1 MKKIL
6 IITFCFLVI
15 NNLIAQKKDTNII
28 LTPFTENTLN
38 KNGIVREWEDHTLFT
53 LNNLKRY
60 KCKYL
65 SAFIRGVEPYNYS
78 EESKNPY
85 FKIGLGAEKM
95 TISVHSFHK
104 YILVCNISN
113 EYINLT
119 SQWIERDLEIDE
131 YFFEN
136 QKYRIS
142 LKDYHTMRITRKLD
156 SITKEFN
163 LIESK
168 IDEDCN

>member
-6 IITFCFLVI
+6 IITFCLLAI
-15 NNLIAQKKDTNII
+15 NNLTAQKKDTKIV
-28 LTPFTENTLN
+28 LTPFTEKTLY
-38 KNGIVREWEDHTLFT
+38 KNGIERGFEDHTLFT
-53 LNNLKRY
+53 LNNLKKY

-85 FKIGLGAEKM
+85 FGIGLGAEKM
-95 TISVHSFHK
+95 TISVNSFHK
-104 YILVCNISN
+104 YILVCYINN

-119 SQWIERDLEIDE
+119 SQWIEKDLEIDE

-163 LIESK
+163 LISAQM
-168 IDEDCN
+168 DEDCN